1 MYKHSEKIDEILDIE
16 KIITLLRKEFE
27 AKEVLMIAMKIMK
40 SLISPFRPYF
50 LLKTKILVNVDVYFA
65 TKMTTLPIIN

>member
-40 SLISPFRPYF
+40 SLISPLWPYF
-50 LLKTKILVNVDVYFA
+50 LKTKILVNADVYFA